1 MIEPSLSV
9 IGFSKSDAV
18 NGCGALH
25 AGNVIVCPSWP
36 TIRPLWTREEEH
48 EYRADIAGYLPCCIG
63 PKDQLGSPGVRICP
77 TGPNPC
83 LSASEIPRSIL

>member
-9 IGFSKSDAV
+9 IGFSRSNAV

-36 TIRPLWTREEEH
+36 TIGPLWTREEEH
-48 EYRADIAGYLPCCIG
+48 EYRANIAGYFPYSIG
-63 PKDQLGSPGVRICP
+63 P
-77 TGPNPC
+77 
-83 LSASEIPRSIL
+83 